1 MSNEAVTETETE
13 PEVRPEVHPET
24 RPDSRPEIL
33 TIGVFGLGY
42 VGAVTVAGLAKLGH
56 RVIGVDIAPRKVDD
70 LNRGKAPVV
79 EPGLDEILAE
89 YTRRGMI
96 TATVDPTEVASAVD
110 VVMIA
115 VGTPSTA
122 SGGVDDRHLL
132 AAAAEIGEGLRAN
145 PRPFVP
151 VISRSTSLPEVHY
164 RVRTRLEL
172 TSRRVLGPDLG
183 YACHPEFLREAS
195 ALADFF
201 DPPAIVVGSD
211 EPRMFD
217 FTRRLYPGI
226 DAPMIEVGV
235 GEAAM
240 VKYAANCYHAAKVTF
255 ANEIGRLCAE
265 LDINSIEVMDIFCRD
280 DKLNIS
286 TKYLRPGSPF
296 GGSCLPKDLRAV
308 IDMARQRAVPL
319 PMLAG
324 ILLSN
329 RDQVDLI
336 CDRILGELPD
346 RVAVVGMAFKE
357 GTDDLRE
364 APMVAVVE
372 RLKGKGVDVA
382 VYDDEL
388 AVDRLHGAN
397 RTFALSALPH
407 LVDLVHDDLGAV
419 LAGADVVVISH
430 SLDDQ
435 TWSSVELENDAVIL
449 DLCNVTRLASHPGY
463 HGLYWPGDR
472 QAVPVG

>member
-1 MSNEAVTETETE
+1 MIQNNGG
-13 PEVRPEVHPET
+13 
-24 RPDSRPEIL
+24 DGDGL

-56 RVIGVDIAPRKVDD
+56 TVIGVDIASRKVDD
-70 LNRGKAPVV
+70 LNQGKAPVV
-79 EPGLDEILAE
+79 EPGLNEILSE
-89 YTRRGMI
+89 YTKRGTI
-96 TATVDPTEVASAVD
+96 SATVDATAVARRVD
-110 VVMIA
+110 MVMIA

-151 VISRSTSLPEVHY
+151 VISRSTSLPEIHH
-164 RVRTRLEL
+164 RVRVRLET
-172 TSRRVLGPDLG
+172 TSRRVLGPNLG

-195 ALADFF
+195 ALDDFF

-211 EPRMFD
+211 EPLTFE

-265 LDINSIEVMDIFCRD
+265 LDINSIDVMDIFCRD

-308 IDMARQRAVPL
+308 IDVARQRAVPL
-319 PMLAG
+319 PMLSG

-329 RDQVDLI
+329 RDQVDLV
-336 CDRILGELPD
+336 CDRILGELPS
-346 RVAVVGMAFKE
+346 RVAVIGMAFKE

-364 APMVAVVE
+364 APMVSVVE
-372 RLKGKGVDVA
+372 RLKGKGIDVA
-382 VYDDEL
+382 VYDGEL

-397 RTFALSALPH
+397 RVFALSALPH
-407 LVDLVHDDLGAV
+407 LVDLVHDDLEAV
-419 LAGADVVVISH
+419 VAGADVVVVSH
-430 SLDDQ
+430 SLSDEI
-435 TWSSVELENDAVIL
+435 WSSIDLDPDTVIL
-449 DLCNVTRLASHPGY
+449 DLCNVTSLTRHPGY
-463 HGLYWPGDR
+463 VGLYWPGPR
-472 QAVPVG
+472 TAVAVG

>member
-1 MSNEAVTETETE
+1 MSEHRNNETEG
-13 PEVRPEVHPET
+13 
-24 RPDSRPEIL
+24 L

-42 VGAVTVAGLAKLGH
+42 VGAVTVAGLARLGH
-56 RVIGVDIAPRKVDD
+56 TVVGVDIAGHKVDD

-79 EPGLDEILAE
+79 EPGLDEILSE
-89 YTRRGMI
+89 YTRRGTI
-96 TATVDPTEVASAVD
+96 SATTDPTEVARSVD
-110 VVMIA
+110 MVMLA
-115 VGTPSTA
+115 VGTPSTS

-132 AAAAEIGEGLRAN
+132 AAAAEIGQGLRAN

-151 VISRSTSLPEVHY
+151 VISRSTSLPEIHY
-164 RVRTRLEL
+164 RVRARLES
-172 TSRRVLGPDLG
+172 TSGRELGPHLG

-195 ALADFF
+195 ALDDFF

-211 EPRMFD
+211 EPKVFD

-226 DAPMIEVGV
+226 DAPNIEVGV

-255 ANEIGRLCAE
+255 ANEIGRLCSE
-265 LDINSIEVMDIFCRD
+265 LDINSIDVMDIFCRD

-286 TKYLRPGSPF
+286 AKYLRPGSPF

-319 PMLAG
+319 PMLSG

-336 CDRILGELPD
+336 CDRVLGELPT
-346 RVAVVGMAFKE
+346 RVAVIGMAFKE

-364 APMVAVVE
+364 SPMVAVVE
-372 RLKGKGVDVA
+372 RLKGKGVDVV
-382 VYDDEL
+382 VYDGEL

-419 LAGADVVVISH
+419 VAGADVVLISH
-430 SLDDQ
+430 SLNDDA
-435 TWSSVELENDAVIL
+435 WSSVELENDAVIL
-449 DLCNVTRLASHPGY
+449 DLCNVERLASHPGY
-463 HGLYWPGDR
+463 HGLYWPGPR
-472 QAVPVG
+472 PAVGVG

>member
-1 MSNEAVTETETE
+1 MDMSRQSGEGQGL
-13 PEVRPEVHPET
+13 R
-24 RPDSRPEIL
+24 
-33 TIGVFGLGY
+33 IGVFGLGY

-56 RVIGVDIAPRKVDD
+56 TVVGVDIASHKVDD

-79 EPGLDEILAE
+79 EPGLDEILSQ
-89 YTRRGMI
+89 YTQRG
-96 TATVDPTEVASAVD
+96 TVSATFDPATVARTVD
-110 VVMIA
+110 MVMIA
-115 VGTPSTA
+115 VGTPSTS

-151 VISRSTSLPEVHY
+151 VVSRSTSLPEVHY
-164 RVRTRLEL
+164 RVRARLET
-172 TSRRVLGPDLG
+172 TSRRVLGPHLG

-195 ALADFF
+195 ALDDFF

-211 EPRMFD
+211 EPLTFEL
-217 FTRRLYPGI
+217 TRRLYPGI
-226 DAPMIEVGV
+226 EAPMIEVGV
-235 GEAAM
+235 GEASM

-265 LDINSIEVMDIFCRD
+265 LDINSIDVMDIFCRD

-286 TKYLRPGSPF
+286 AKYLRPGSPF

-319 PMLAG
+319 PMLSG

-336 CDRILGELPD
+336 CERILGELPS
-346 RVAVVGMAFKE
+346 RVAIVGMAFKE

-382 VYDDEL
+382 VYDGEL

-419 LAGADVVVISH
+419 VAGADVVVVSH
-430 SLDDQ
+430 SLDDEI
-435 TWSSVELENDAVIL
+435 WSSVDLGNDAVVL
-449 DLCNVTRLASHPGY
+449 DLCNVRALTSHPGY
-463 HGLYWPGDR
+463 HGLYWPGPR
-472 QAVPVG
+472 SAVTVG